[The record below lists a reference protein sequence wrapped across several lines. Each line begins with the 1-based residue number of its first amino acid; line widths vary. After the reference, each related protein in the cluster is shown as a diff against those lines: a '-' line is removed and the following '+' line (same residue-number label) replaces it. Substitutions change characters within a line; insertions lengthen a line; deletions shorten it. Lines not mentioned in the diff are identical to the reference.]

1 MSACWVVLR
10 KELLDAFRDRRMV
23 IVALVVMPLAV
34 PLILA
39 GMSALGMKRQV
50 EKLEEVVESIVIGQ
64 DWPPVDPN
72 DVRVVLFVKL
82 REGLV
87 LQDDLVKRIKNTIRD
102 NTTPRHVPAKV
113 LQVADIPRTKS
124 GKIVELA
131 VRKVVHGQEVKNVEA
146 LANPEAL
153 EFFRGRVELEK

>member
-50 EKLEEVVESIVIGQ
+50 EKLEGTLELPVIGIEHAPNLVA
-64 DWPPVDPN
+64 WLGAN
-72 DVRVVLFVKL
+72 DVDVVP
-82 REGLV
+82 GPP
-87 LQDDLVKRIKNTIRD
+87 DPHD
-102 NTTPRHVPAKV
+102 
-113 LQVADIPRTKS
+113 
-124 GKIVELA
+124 A
-131 VRKVVHGQEVKNVEA
+131 VRHQEREVILRIESSISLSEDPSIHFRYVPDTRREISVEVTDSDEKTFSA
-146 LANPEAL
+146 
-153 EFFRGRVELEK
+153 RGFPGIQ